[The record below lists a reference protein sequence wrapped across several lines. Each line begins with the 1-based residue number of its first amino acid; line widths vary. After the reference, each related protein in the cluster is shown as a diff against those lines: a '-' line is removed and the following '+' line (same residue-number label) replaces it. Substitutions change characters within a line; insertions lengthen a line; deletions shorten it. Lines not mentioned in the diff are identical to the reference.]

1 LDVVEKKK
9 NKVPSLDLSFAYG
22 TAVLKQLSEHDIQ
35 SYEAEEQASSGDTT
49 IRAITSLY
57 VGKRAITGLSLSE
70 DPAAEKD
77 SPAD

>member
-1 LDVVEKKK
+1 MVDDKK
-9 NKVPSLDLSFAYG
+9 NKTPSLDLSFAYG

-35 SYEAEEQASSGDTT
+35 SYEAGEQASTGDTT

-57 VGKRAITGLSLSE
+57 VGKRAITGLRLSE
-70 DPAAEKD
+70 DQASESD